1 MTASRGATARWR
13 VSLATGGPWSIGHA
27 NWSTWSGSR
36 DGARPR
42 VPRPE
47 TANRQP
53 RRSATHRA
61 QARKQCVGRGDG
73 TPNTAPGAAV
83 AGAAWRPAR
92 TRYASV
98 LSLAPRP
105 TVGGGD
111 GMWWREQSW
120 RRQWRRSG
128 QACLGIPCNT
138 QPLVYGS
145 RTSSLG
151 LWVDSHRECMHPS
164 PADRLRGRSGRSR
177 GRYRGSLRL
186 LRRRK

>member
-1 MTASRGATARWR
+1 MARLTGDRGSVVDRSCQLVDVVRISGWGAAAGPPPRDCEPATAAFRYAPR
-13 VSLATGGPWSIGHA
+13 P
-27 NWSTWSGSR
+27 STQAVCACPCGK
-36 DGARPR
+36 DGA
-42 VPRPE
+42 
-47 TANRQP
+47 
-53 RRSATHRA
+53 
-61 QARKQCVGRGDG
+61 DF
-73 TPNTAPGAAV
+73 GADPCA
-83 AGAAWRPAR
+83 AGKTEFRL
-92 TRYASV
+92 